1 MSEESSL
8 DGSRALET
16 QILRLME
23 LFEVELVAIWV
34 VVESNFENKF
44 T

>member
-1 MSEESSL
+1 MNEESSF
-8 DGSRALET
+8 DGTRTLET
-16 QILRLME
+16 HILPLME
-23 LFEVELVAIWV
+23 LFEVELVAICV

>member
-16 QILRLME
+16 QILPLTA

-34 VVESNFENKF
+34 VVESNFENRF

>member
-1 MSEESSL
+1 MNEESSL

-16 QILRLME
+16 QILLLME
-23 LFEVELVAIWV
+23 LFEVELVAICV